1 MTFGLRAQHSARVGL
16 VIALGLLMGSP
27 FYWLVITAL
36 KTPQEAIRFPPTWIP
51 TEIRW
56 QNISDAMRLLG
67 DVTFLNSLIFTVSVT
82 FLQLVLVI
90 CAGFAFAKMRV
101 PAKNFIFNAM
111 IATVFV
117 PFHVVLVPTFLVT
130 RQFDWI
136 DSWPGLVVPIV
147 AHTAFGTFLFRQFF
161 QSLPNE
167 LIEAARIDG
176 ASWGQIFRLIAVPL
190 AGPPAAA
197 YVSITTLNAW
207 NMYVWP
213 LIVIYDKDLR
223 VLPLALAAA
232 SGDYNIVTANVKM
245 MAVLITTLPTFLA
258 FVLAQKYFVAGLGG
272 AIKE

>member
-1 MTFGLRAQHSARVGL
+1 MMVGMKAQRATRIGL
-16 VIALGLLMGSP
+16 VVALGLFIGSP

-51 TEIRW
+51 TQVRLE
-56 QNISDAMRLLG
+56 NVTDALRLLG
-67 DVTFLNSLIFTVSVT
+67 GITFLNSLIFTVAVT
-82 FLQLVLVI
+82 FFQFVLVI

-101 PAKNFIFNAM
+101 PGKALLFSTM
-111 IATVFV
+111 IATIFV
-117 PFHVVLVPTFLVT
+117 PFNVVLIPTFMVT

-136 DSWPGLVVPIV
+136 NSWPGLIVPIV

-161 QSLPNE
+161 QSLPDE

-176 ASWGQIFRLIAVPL
+176 GSWGQIFRLIAVPL

-213 LIVIYDKDLR
+213 LIVTYDKDLR

-258 FVLAQKYFVAGLGG
+258 FVLAQKYFVSGLGG

>member
-1 MTFGLRAQHSARVGL
+1 M
-16 VIALGLLMGSP
+16 
-27 FYWLVITAL
+27 
-36 KTPQEAIRFPPTWIP
+36 
-51 TEIRW
+51 
-56 QNISDAMRLLG
+56 
-67 DVTFLNSLIFTVSVT
+67 NSLLFTIMVT
-82 FLQLVLVI
+82 LLQLVLVI

-101 PAKNFIFNAM
+101 PGKNVIFGLM
-111 IATVFV
+111 MATIFV
-117 PFHVVLVPTFLVT
+117 PFHVALIPTFLVT

-147 AHTAFGTFLFRQFF
+147 AHTAFGTYLFRQFF

-167 LIEAARIDG
+167 LIEAAHIDG

-207 NMYVWP
+207 NMFVWP
-213 LIVIYDKDLR
+213 LIVTYDKDMR

-245 MAVLITTLPTFLA
+245 MAVLITTLPTFVV
-258 FVLAQKYFVAGLGG
+258 FIVAQKYFIVGLGG

>member
-1 MTFGLRAQHSARVGL
+1 MMFNTRARHSARVGL
-16 VIALGLLMGSP
+16 VIGLGLLIGSP

-51 TEIRW
+51 TQIRW
-56 QNISDAMRLLG
+56 ENIPDALRLLG
-67 DVTFLNSLIFTVSVT
+67 GITFVNSLIFTIMVT
-82 FLQLVLVI
+82 LLQLVLVI

-101 PAKNFIFNAM
+101 PGKNVIFGLM
-111 IATVFV
+111 MATIFV
-117 PFHVVLVPTFLVT
+117 PFHVALIPTFLVT

-147 AHTAFGTFLFRQFF
+147 AHTAFGTYLFRQFF

-167 LIEAARIDG
+167 LIEAAHIDG

-207 NMYVWP
+207 NMFVWP
-213 LIVIYDKDLR
+213 LIVTYDKDMR

-245 MAVLITTLPTFLA
+245 MAVLITTLPTFVV
-258 FVLAQKYFVAGLGG
+258 FIVAQKYFIVGLGG